1 MNISNNLSLVGCCFV
16 EDIKNVVE
24 NVIIFCLDNLWC
36 IVMCYCDFIFF
47 MCVKKCYI
55 VLRMGY

>member
-47 MCVKKCYI
+47 MCVK
-55 VLRMGY
+55 